1 MKPHRGHFLFPARG
15 VAAGHLEGLVMRD
28 PGTFLLFLF
37 FSLLFWLAM
46 RPVVCWYWRIKEV
59 VQLLDGIKQ
68 RSVAASNDSKA
79 ILNVLRSIDAR
90 LAALQGDAGDAGE
103 AGGAAGKAPAGA
115 GGQTPVQG
123 LSQAIGKAAHGPG
136 CRAPGNEKPPA
147 AVNGRGWLVGRRG
160 KRRRRGFPGMIVH
173 HERRMS

>member
-15 VAAGHLEGLVMRD
+15 VAAGHSEGLVVRD

-115 GGQTPVQG
+115 GG
-123 LSQAIGKAAHGPG
+123 
-136 CRAPGNEKPPA
+136 KPPFK
-147 AVNGRGWLVGRRG
+147 GSPKPLG
-160 KRRRRGFPGMIVH
+160 KRRTAPVAVPPETKSPPPPLTGEDGLSEDEAKDEGGDSP
-173 HERRMS
+173 E

>member
-15 VAAGHLEGLVMRD
+15 VAAGHSEGLVMRD
-28 PGTFLLFLF
+28 PETFLLFLF

-115 GGQTPVQG
+115 GANPRSRDLPSHWESGARPR
-123 LSQAIGKAAHGPG
+123 LPCPRKRKAP
-136 CRAPGNEKPPA
+136 
-147 AVNGRGWLVGRRG
+147 
-160 KRRRRGFPGMIVH
+160 RRR
-173 HERRMS
+173 